1 MNTVSVRWVSRMLTL
16 NCTQVSEELLKQ
28 YRRDPAK
35 FISQL
40 VIQDET
46 CIHNFDSESEQQSM
60 QWNERTSQ
68 NCHFI
73 TLRNFVFFHV
83 NKHKFIAYGSP
94 EAGSA

>member
-1 MNTVSVRWVSRMLTL
+1 MFCAFYRMNTVSVRWVSRMLTL

-60 QWNERTSQ
+60 QCNERIGQ
-68 NCHFI
+68 NCLFFI
-73 TLRNFVFFHV
+73 LCNSVFLH
-83 NKHKFIAYGSP
+83 I
-94 EAGSA
+94 ECR